1 MHNKP
6 IQPFSIVIAAIGHKA
21 ADAKCR
27 ERSKEVEE
35 LSTIIW
41 LVSQNRFFP
50 LKVPTHTTFP
60 NLTSLWSESAQAE
73 PMEDLVRRSRWEA
86 WVMGNLVCTFWGKM

>member
-27 ERSKEVEE
+27 EQSKEVEE
-35 LSTIIW
+35 LSAIIW
-41 LVSQNRFFP
+41 LVSQISKQIFP
-50 LKVPTHTTFP
+50 IESTHTYNFP
-60 NLTSLWSESAQAE
+60 
-73 PMEDLVRRSRWEA
+73 
-86 WVMGNLVCTFWGKM
+86 